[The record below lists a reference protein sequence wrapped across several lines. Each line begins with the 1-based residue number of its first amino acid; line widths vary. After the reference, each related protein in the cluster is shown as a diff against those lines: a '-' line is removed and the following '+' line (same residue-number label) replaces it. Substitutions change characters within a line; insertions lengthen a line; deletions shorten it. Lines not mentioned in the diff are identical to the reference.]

1 MKAVRLRSPSPAGRA
16 LERSQIYSSIGRL
29 FLEGLTEESLPP
41 SLAIPELAATLPDL
55 FDVDEAAAD
64 HHHLFGFNVFPY
76 QSIFL
81 DPAGLLGGEIA
92 ETVLLIYQQAG
103 FAPGEDA
110 LASSESVDHIGH
122 ELSYLAFLCAAES
135 KAWEEERPS
144 ETQTMIDYQRR
155 FLDTHLLRWLPP
167 LVQAIKQQSNPL
179 FSALADLTLEL
190 SASHWIDIWDERQ
203 PHAGAPFASS
213 QRDLPRALGSDEAL
227 RGTANYLLT
236 PVYSGFYL
244 SRDDI
249 GRLAREH
256 QLPRGFGRRRGML
269 MNLLRSAMT
278 YDSLG
283 ALLDSIALLAGEWGE
298 AYRHMVKGQVYTR
311 FWQVRVDETA
321 AALARISVNL

>member
-1 MKAVRLRSPSPAGRA
+1 L
-16 LERSQIYSSIGRL
+16 IGRL

-41 SLAIPELAATLPDL
+41 SLAIPELAATLPDP

-81 DPAGLLGGEIA
+81 DPAGLLGGDMA
-92 ETVLLIYQQAG
+92 GTVLRSYQQAG
-103 FAPGEDA
+103 FAPGEGEPA
-110 LASSESVDHIGH
+110 PSESADQIGY

-135 KAWEEERPS
+135 QAWEEERPS
-144 ETQTMIDYQRR
+144 QTQTMIDYQRR
-155 FLDTHLLRWLPP
+155 FLDAHLLRWLPP
-167 LVQAIKQQSNPL
+167 LVLAIKQQGNPY

-190 SASHWIDIWDERQ
+190 SGSHWTDIKGESQ
-203 PHAGAPFASS
+203 PHAGAPFASP

-249 GRLAREH
+249 GLLAREH
-256 QLPRGFGRRRGML
+256 QLPRGFGRRRGMF

-278 YDSLG
+278 YESLG
-283 ALLDSIALLAGEWGE
+283 ALLDSFALLASEWGD
-298 AYRHMVKGQVYTR
+298 AYQHMVEGQIYAR
-311 FWQVRVDETA
+311 FWRVRVDETA
-321 AALARISVNL
+321 GALEKMAGHM

>member
-1 MKAVRLRSPSPAGRA
+1 M
-16 LERSQIYSSIGRL
+16 
-29 FLEGLTEESLPP
+29 LPYP
-41 SLAIPELAATLPDL
+41 
-55 FDVDEAAAD
+55 FDADEAAAD

-92 ETVLLIYQQAG
+92 ESVIGSYQQAG
-103 FAPGEDA
+103 FALGQGE
-110 LASSESVDHIGH
+110 LASSESADHIGH
-122 ELSYLAFLCAAES
+122 EFSYLAFLCAAES

-144 ETQTMIDYQRR
+144 QWQTMIDYQRR
-155 FLDTHLLRWLPP
+155 FLDVHLLRWLPP
-167 LVQAIKQQSNPL
+167 LVLAIKQQGNPL
-179 FSALADLTLEL
+179 YSALADITIEL
-190 SASHWIDIWDERQ
+190 SAAHWTDIWDERQ
-203 PHAGAPFASS
+203 PHAGAPFASP

-236 PVYSGFYL
+236 PVYSGLYL

-278 YDSLG
+278 YECLG
-283 ALLDSIALLAGEWGE
+283 ALLDSFALLAGEWRD
-298 AYRHMVKGQVYTR
+298 AYRHMVEGQIYTR
-311 FWQVRVDETA
+311 FWQVRVEEMA
-321 AALARISVNL
+321 GVLEKIARNM